1 MERAEHTH
9 PLATRIAH
17 ATNAC
22 VMAVMLWSG
31 FAMLVADRHYAAAI
45 GLLPPWIWD
54 ALQLTGHHVQGRAW
68 HLGVA
73 LVLIANALFY
83 TASLL
88 RAGTWRRIVPGF
100 KQGDY
105 HLEQR
110 VAYSGVMAM
119 GTLMVV
125 TGCGLWFKRQ
135 VPWLVTLL
143 GGERVAT
150 TIHVIL
156 ACAFLA
162 FILVHLVQVLRA
174 GFPALR
180 AMFLGAGSPR
190 RGIAWVAATTVALG
204 AGFTAVRDTSGPTGI
219 PPFLRWTVQ
228 HEHGAHGRTGHR
240 RHVDQSALSED

>member
-1 MERAEHTH
+1 
-9 PLATRIAH
+9 
-17 ATNAC
+17 
-22 VMAVMLWSG
+22 MAVMLWSG
-31 FAMLVADRHYAAAI
+31 FSMLIADRHYAAAI
-45 GLLPPWIWD
+45 GILPPWIWD
-54 ALQLTGHHVQGRAW
+54 ALQLTGHRVQGRAW

-83 TASLL
+83 TAASL
-88 RAGTWRRIVPGF
+88 RTGAWRRIVPGF

-119 GTLMVV
+119 GALMVV
-125 TGCGLWFKRQ
+125 TGCALWFKGR

-150 TIHVIL
+150 TIHVVL

-162 FILVHLVQVLRA
+162 FIAVHLVQVLRV

-190 RGIAWVAATTVALG
+190 RGMAWVAATAVALG
-204 AGFTAVRDTSGPTGI
+204 AGFTAVRDTSGPNGV
-219 PPFLRWTVQ
+219 PSFLRWTV
-228 HEHGAHGRTGHR
+228 ERGHGAHARTGHR
-240 RHVDQSALSED
+240 HHADPSGLSEE